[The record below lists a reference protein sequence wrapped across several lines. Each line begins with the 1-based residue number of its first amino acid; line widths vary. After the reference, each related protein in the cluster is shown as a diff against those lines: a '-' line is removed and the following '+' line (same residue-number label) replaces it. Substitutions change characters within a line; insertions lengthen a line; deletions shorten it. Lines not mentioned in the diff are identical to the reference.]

1 MIVWKAPTKKGEI
14 DMANDF
20 KEELFYR
27 TFLHEILRSFYN
39 TNIMTNKYR
48 EKDGRLVFDIY
59 ITDEMETLN
68 TKAFIYDSNQNS
80 KKHIIYFEQPLDFAL
95 AKIEISQDIPNLLTV
110 RFFQKNQLNQIESHL
125 TMTEMYFTDFHH
137 AMENGFDLSKNIY
150 LDSYCPDDSFY
161 FQQLHYHLNQL
172 DKFIVKGNDD
182 QAKYEKEYIQNL
194 NESWIESIAQYNQNI
209 NDIKQMLKYEKKFQ
223 KIK

>member
-1 MIVWKAPTKKGEI
+1 
-14 DMANDF
+14 MANDF

-80 KKHIIYFEQPLDFAL
+80 TKHII
-95 AKIEISQDIPNLLTV
+95 
-110 RFFQKNQLNQIESHL
+110 
-125 TMTEMYFTDFHH
+125 
-137 AMENGFDLSKNIY
+137 
-150 LDSYCPDDSFY
+150 
-161 FQQLHYHLNQL
+161 
-172 DKFIVKGNDD
+172 
-182 QAKYEKEYIQNL
+182 
-194 NESWIESIAQYNQNI
+194 
-209 NDIKQMLKYEKKFQ
+209 KKAY
-223 KIK
+223 